1 MPNRRDKIRCI
12 LVLIASVAPLLLA
25 GCDEK
30 KVVAAVPAAAPVA
43 PDVRPMTI
51 APDTDA
57 TPPLEAAAVA
67 PSLPAPS
74 VTTPP
79 SSAITTTQVAPPPR
93 RPTTA
98 PSPSETADADSAEKP
113 QPPRIVLEISPG
125 DQAAA
130 QHRVDDDSA
139 IAAKNLQTISGRQL
153 NAAQQDL
160 ADKVRSFLA
169 QSTDAGKG
177 GDWTRAQNLAQKARV
192 LSIEL
197 INSL

>member
-1 MPNRRDKIRCI
+1 MPNRRDITQS
-12 LVLIASVAPLLLA
+12 IALLLA
-25 GCDEK
+25 GTALFFVTGCGNK
-30 KVVAAVPAAAPVA
+30 KVQAAVPAAAPVA
-43 PDVRPMTI
+43 SDVHPMTI

-57 TPPLEAAAVA
+57 SPPLEVAAVA

-74 VTTPP
+74 VNSS
-79 SSAITTTQVAPPPR
+79 SSAIGTTQVAPPPR
-93 RPTTA
+93 RPAAA
-98 PSPSETADADSAEKP
+98 PSQTEAADTDSAERP
-113 QPPRIVLEISPG
+113 QPPHIALSLSPS

-130 QHRVDDDSA
+130 ERRVDDDSA
-139 IAAKNLQTISGRQL
+139 TASKNLQTMSGHQL

-169 QSTDAGKG
+169 QSTDAGKD
-177 GDWTRAQNLAQKARV
+177 GDWMRAQNLAQKARV

>member
-1 MPNRRDKIRCI
+1 MPNRRDTIRCI
-12 LVLIASVAPLLLA
+12 FVLLASVAPLLFA

-30 KVVAAVPAAAPVA
+30 RVVAAVPAATPIA
-43 PDVRPMTI
+43 PDVRPMTT

-57 TPPLEAAAVA
+57 TPPLEETAVA

-74 VTTPP
+74 VSST

-93 RPTTA
+93 RPSTT
-98 PSPSETADADSAEKP
+98 PSQTEAADVDNAEKP
-113 QPPRIVLEISPG
+113 QPPRIELEISAG

-130 QHRVDDDSA
+130 QHRIDDDSA
-139 IAAKNLQTISGRQL
+139 LAMKNLQTISGHQL
-153 NAAQQDL
+153 NATQQDL

>member
-1 MPNRRDKIRCI
+1 MPNRRNTIRHF
-12 LVLIASVAPLLLA
+12 VLLLA
-25 GCDEK
+25 GAASLFTAGCRPK
-30 KVVAAVPAAAPVA
+30 KVVAAVPVVA
-43 PDVRPMTI
+43 PPSSDVRPMTI

-57 TPPLEAAAVA
+57 TPPLEQTASA

-74 VTTPP
+74 VN
-79 SSAITTTQVAPPPR
+79 SQASGIATTQVAPPPR

-98 PSPSETADADSAEKP
+98 PSQTETTDADSAERP
-113 QPPRIVLEISPG
+113 QPPRIALELSPG

-139 IAAKNLQTISGRQL
+139 LAAKNLQNITGRQL

-169 QSTDAGKG
+169 QSADAGKI